1 MPMEPLPHP
10 SKLDELRRRLRRMRI
25 FIAGLD
31 CAALND
37 LDSLLSVAESEV
49 ERTLTD
55 SRRQDTRH

>member
-1 MPMEPLPHP
+1 
-10 SKLDELRRRLRRMRI
+10 MRI